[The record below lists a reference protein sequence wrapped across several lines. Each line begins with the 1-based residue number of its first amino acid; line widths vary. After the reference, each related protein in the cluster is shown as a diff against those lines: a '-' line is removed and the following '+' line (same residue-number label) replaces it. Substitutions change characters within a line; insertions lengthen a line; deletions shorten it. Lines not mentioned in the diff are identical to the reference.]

1 MLYDTT
7 NGVNIL
13 TGSTD
18 PDVNDPR
25 YLIQVNGVDLPDE
38 GDWPYDTV
46 TSLGIAVRVYRNG
59 VVQLDAAAND
69 DHPQDGSRKLM
80 GTITAQASDGTDPSN
95 VPTYNVY
102 LTAYATPPSPSGL
115 STDNVV
121 EDWNPDAGLSVT
133 VNDVTGWTEQANSVA
148 ATVQGVPTRGTPPG
162 GTANYSV
169 VIAPG
174 SHLTAT
180 DLSNMPVSNSP
191 RCLQA
196 VVKFVN
202 AIGNWGGVG
211 HGALADN
218 GAYSIIQMPDG
229 MMAFDYGNA
238 RVLSGIYPAG
248 LPFITHVNFDGTNA
262 YFWIGKVLVA
272 TAPLTLITGSTQINL
287 GRSFGGN
294 TTEMEIYRKRT
305 IEGAMPY
312 ATIMNDVDEL
322 NALYIGD
329 LTLADHSAGTA
340 SLVNAGGFTYD
351 GAAVN
356 TCGYMVYSVKEGA
369 APDEDELIAGT
380 GSVDFGVI
388 PLTGDTAYQIVVDTA
403 LDDTDYKVYT
413 QEYNL
418 VGGKSNIIASDTIT
432 TSSATSSPTAIT
444 PTSINLTEDTAIG
457 AVIANFQADQPGCTF
472 SEIADPSNKF
482 AVAGGGTGTLTG
494 ALLASA
500 SPYSLTV
507 RADNGN
513 TPHDQVI
520 PINVSLAVASDYT
533 PDVVVSTRAAAQA
546 QINAWIAA
554 PTSPPPGKT
563 VNDKWVV
570 AIDQPTSGAWA
581 INGHNASTIPGGI
594 VLRGVGP
601 YTDNPTFPYRPVS
614 GSDVS
619 GDINFSNCNNIQ
631 IALISCRKLQ
641 PNGNVNCSDYK
652 VSQANDWSTTP
663 SSPSGVTGI
672 TPQNNTGYRTEK
684 GYHAGFQ
691 AYLLNSLGNNPNMQI
706 LRSFWTFSSSDLI
719 KFNGNATDNNWT
731 VRGNWWGR
739 QAMAG
744 AIAHTDAFQSQNNHI
759 SQNMLFEKNFH
770 MEGLSLHRPST
781 QEFFRSQP
789 GGSVAGTIQ
798 RQNAFFSSAASGLN
812 FGGDL
817 IEYNTLAYCEAGAH
831 GSIQGNVPATGNVM
845 GMLPPTIGGAATKR
859 YNVASRT
866 KVTSSDTSG
875 TGGIILT
882 IGAVNDTLIPA
893 NMSQYPTYFEGFPG
907 HTTYIDA
914 IKPVAG
920 SPLHWAYGGQKVG
933 AWELMEDLFVNH
945 DHLIND
951 GWPTAGPASREYA
964 PIGTAAYT
972 EIGSTWTGNYDA
984 NGENA

>member
-1 MLYDTT
+1 MTLYDTT

-13 TGSTD
+13 TGSSD

-25 YLIQVNGVDLPDE
+25 FLIEANGVTP
-38 GDWPYDTV
+38 GAWPYATTTDI
-46 TSLGIAVRVYRNG
+46 GIAVLVHQNG
-59 VVQLDAAAND
+59 VVQLDATAND
-69 DHPQDGSRKLM
+69 NHPQDGSRKNM
-80 GTITAQASDGTDPSN
+80 GTITARASDGTDPSDTE
-95 VPTYNVY
+95 TYTIY
-102 LTAYATPPSPSGL
+102 LTAYATPPAPSGL
-115 STDNVV
+115 SSANVV
-121 EDWNPDAGLSVT
+121 EDWNPDVGLSVSGS
-133 VNDVTGWTEQANSVA
+133 DVTGWTEQANSVV

-169 VIAPG
+169 VIQPG

-180 DLSNMPVSNSP
+180 DLSNLPVSNSP
-191 RCLQA
+191 RCLQVA
-196 VVKFVN
+196 GKFVN
-202 AIGNWGGVG
+202 ALGNWGGVG
-211 HGALADN
+211 QGALADN

-229 MMAFDYGNA
+229 EMAFDYGNA

-248 LPFITHVNFDGTNA
+248 LPFITHVNYDSTNA
-262 YFWIGKVLVA
+262 YFWVGKVLVA
-272 TAPLTLITGSTQINL
+272 TTALALITGSTQINL

-305 IEGAMPY
+305 IEGAMAY
-312 ATIMNDVDEL
+312 ATIINDVDEL

-340 SLVNAGGFTYD
+340 SAINAGGFTYD
-351 GAAVN
+351 GDAIN
-356 TCGYMVYSVKEGA
+356 TCGYIVYSVKDGA
-369 APDEDELIAGT
+369 APNEADLIAGT

-388 PLTGDTAYQIVVDTA
+388 PLTGSTAYQIVVDTA
-403 LDDTDYKVYT
+403 LGATDYKVYT

-418 VGGKSNIIASDTIT
+418 VGSKSNIIASATIT
-432 TSSATSSPTAIT
+432 TSAATSSPTAIT
-444 PTSINLTEDTAIG
+444 PTTISVTTAHPIG
-457 AVIANFQADQPGCTF
+457 AVLAQFAADQPGCSFTEL
-472 SEIADPSNKF
+472 SDPSNIG
-482 AVAGGGTGTLTG
+482 AVTLGGLMTSTATLPLGSHTYG
-494 ALLASA
+494 M
-500 SPYSLTV
+500 TV
-507 RADNGN
+507 DNGN
-513 TPHDQVI
+513 TPLTTNVT
-520 PINVSLAVASDYT
+520 INVSLPVASDYT
-533 PDVVVSTRAAAQA
+533 PDVVVSTRAAALA
-546 QINAWIAA
+546 QVDAWIAA

-570 AIDQPTSGAWA
+570 ALDQPTSGAWA
-581 INGHNASTIPGGI
+581 ISGKNASAIPGGI
-594 VLRGVGP
+594 VIRGVGP

-614 GSDVS
+614 GSDIS

-641 PNGNVNCSDYK
+641 PNANVNCGDYK
-652 VSQANDWSTTP
+652 VSQANDWSATP
-663 SSPSGVTGI
+663 SQPSGLTGI
-672 TPQNNTGYRTEK
+672 TPQNNTGYTTES

-706 LRSFWTFSSSDLI
+706 LRSYWAFSSSDLI
-719 KFNGNATDNNWT
+719 KFNGSGTIDNNWT

-744 AIAHTDAFQSQNNHI
+744 AIAHTDAFQSQNNAV
-759 SQNMLFEKNFH
+759 SQNLLFEKNFH

-798 RQNAFFSSAASGLN
+798 RQNAFFNSAASGLN

-845 GMLPPTIGGAATKR
+845 GMLPPTIGGAVTKR
-859 YNVASRT
+859 YNVAART
-866 KVTSSDTSG
+866 KTTSPDTSG

-893 NMSQYPTYFEGFPG
+893 NMSEYPTYFEGFAG

-914 IKPVAG
+914 IKPVVG

-933 AWELMEDLFVNH
+933 AYELMEDFFVNY

-964 PIGTAAYT
+964 PIGTAAHT
-972 EIGSTWTGNYDA
+972 AIGSTWTGTYDA
-984 NGENA
+984 NGLNA